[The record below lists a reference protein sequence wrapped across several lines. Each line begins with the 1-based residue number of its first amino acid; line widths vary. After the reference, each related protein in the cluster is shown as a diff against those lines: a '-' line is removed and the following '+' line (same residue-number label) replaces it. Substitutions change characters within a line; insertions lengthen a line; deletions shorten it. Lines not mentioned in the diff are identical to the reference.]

1 MNNDQ
6 RQTLGQ
12 VLRSSMFWHWA
23 GVGVLSVAVLGL
35 VLRLGYAWTVSD
47 AGATHTVESKKA
59 QLEGLTQDTVP
70 LRGLDKR
77 VATTRARIQSFYD
90 ERIPASYSLLATRIA
105 ELETKSGVRMSHLSY
120 SQAAQPVAAA
130 DLTEIS
136 MDASISGEYPQM
148 MRFVNG
154 LERDKIFFVIRAM
167 QLNGQQTGPANLRLK
182 VSTWLRS
189 ADAAASGLPTTG
201 SGEGVSAPPSFE
213 TGREGN

>member
-1 MNNDQ
+1 MKNEP
-6 RQTLGQ
+6 RPTLGQ

-23 GVGVLSVAVLGL
+23 GVGVLSVTVLAL

-47 AGATHTVESKKA
+47 AGVIRTVESKNA
-59 QLEGLTQDTVP
+59 QLEGLKQDTVP

-77 VATTRARIQSFYD
+77 VDSTRARIQTFYD
-90 ERIPASYSLLATRIA
+90 QRIPASYSLLATRIA
-105 ELETKSGVRMSHLSY
+105 ELETKSGVRLSHLSY
-120 SQAAQPVAAA
+120 TQGPPGAPGV

-148 MRFVNG
+148 MHFING
-154 LERDKIFFVIRAM
+154 LERDQIFFVIRAM
-167 QLNGQQTGPANLRLK
+167 QLNGQQGGQANLRLR

-189 ADAAASGLPTTG
+189 ADAAASGLPMTG
-201 SGEGVSAPPSFE
+201 SGEGAAAPPSF